1 MSQSDA
7 TVLNERYELQ
17 RRVGR
22 GGMADVFLARDQ
34 LLDRPVALKV
44 LFPEFAQDP
53 AFVERFR
60 REAQAAANLN
70 HPNIVSVY
78 DWGEAA
84 GTYYIVMEYIDGRS
98 LAEVL
103 RSEGRVRPD
112 RAIDATIAIA
122 LALASAHT
130 SGVIH
135 RDIKPANILITR
147 DGQVKVADFGI
158 ARALN
163 SAHEQDLTQA
173 GSVMGTASYFSPE
186 QAQGHAL
193 DARSDLYS
201 LGIVLYEMLTGK
213 PPFTGENP
221 VAIAYKQVHEM
232 PVAPSTIVPTTPPG
246 LEGITLQ
253 LLAKNPA
260 DRYANCA
267 DLITDLRRVRAGKP
281 PLGATAAQGT
291 TSENAVTAT
300 NAAEVAA
307 AAVTAGAATNAV
319 DAAAYQPTR
328 AEPAVRRTQTVP
340 ATEYEEVDEAPR
352 RRIGMWILIL
362 LLLAGIG
369 VMAWL
374 LTSGKLDN
382 KGSAVKVT
390 VPSVLNMKSADAKA
404 TLEQQGFVVK
414 LTFEQRDDVDTD
426 IVFSQKPDGDTQAD
440 KNSTVEIIASS
451 GGEPI
456 ELPNVIGLQ
465 QADAVAKLQGI
476 NMQTEIATVQT
487 EDKPEGTVLSQNP
500 PPGQKVPEQTKV
512 TLQVAGPPDLIEIPD
527 VTGQDQLSAAAT
539 LGRNFQVET
548 KQEQSDSIPVG
559 RVVST
564 DPPAGTKV
572 ARDTTVTMTI
582 SAGTPVTTVPDVTGL
597 SQSAASDRLTNAGLQ
612 MDAQFVNLTPGDP
625 RIGIVITQTPE
636 GGVKADAGLV
646 VTVVLGQQVGGG
658 GGGGGGGGTTTTL
671 PGGATT
677 SILFPPAT

>member
-7 TVLNERYELQ
+7 TVLNQRYELQ

-122 LALASAHT
+122 LARASAHT

-163 SAHEQDLTQA
+163 TAHEQDLTQA

-260 DRYANCA
+260 DRYANCG

-300 NAAEVAA
+300 GVAA
-307 AAVTAGAATNAV
+307 AAVATGAATNAV

-382 KGSAVKVT
+382 KGSAVKVA

-404 TLEQQGFVVK
+404 TLEQQGFVVN

-426 IVFSQKPDGDTQAD
+426 IVFSQNPDGDTQAD
-440 KNSTVEIIASS
+440 KNSTVDIIASS
-451 GGEPI
+451 GGEPV
-456 ELPNVIGLQ
+456 ELPNVIGLI
-465 QADAVAKLQGI
+465 AVAEGPLVHQHADRDRHGADRG
-476 NMQTEIATVQT
+476 QARRHRACPEPAS
-487 EDKPEGTVLSQNP
+487 EPEG
-500 PPGQKVPEQTKV
+500 
-512 TLQVAGPPDLIEIPD
+512 AR
-527 VTGQDQLSAAAT
+527 A
-539 LGRNFQVET
+539 
-548 KQEQSDSIPVG
+548 DS
-559 RVVST
+559 RH
-564 DPPAGTKV
+564 PAG
-572 ARDTTVTMTI
+572 R
-582 SAGTPVTTVPDVTGL
+582 G
-597 SQSAASDRLTNAGLQ
+597 AA
-612 MDAQFVNLTPGDP
+612 
-625 RIGIVITQTPE
+625 
-636 GGVKADAGLV
+636 
-646 VTVVLGQQVGGG
+646 
-658 GGGGGGGGTTTTL
+658 
-671 PGGATT
+671 
-677 SILFPPAT
+677 

>member
-7 TVLNERYELQ
+7 TVLNRRYELQ

-98 LAEVL
+98 LADVL
-103 RSEGRVRPD
+103 RTEGRIRPD
-112 RAIDATIAIA
+112 RAIDATVAVA

-163 SAHEQDLTQA
+163 TAHEQDLTQA

-186 QAQGHAL
+186 QAQGHQL
-193 DARSDLYS
+193 DPRSDLYS
-201 LGIVLYEMLTGK
+201 LGVVLYEMLTGK

-221 VAIAYKQVHEM
+221 VSIAYKQVHER
-232 PVAPSTIVPTTPPG
+232 PVPPSQIVPTTPPG

-253 LLAKNPA
+253 LLAKDPA
-260 DRYANCA
+260 DRYANCG

-281 PLGATAAQGT
+281 PLGATAARGT
-291 TSENAVTAT
+291 TAENEVTAAE
-300 NAAEVAA
+300 AATA
-307 AAVTAGAATNAV
+307 AAVAAGAGQATQNV
-319 DAAAYQPTR
+319 DPTAYQPTR
-328 AEPAVRRTQTVP
+328 VEPAVPRTQNVP
-340 ATEYEEVDEAPR
+340 VTEYEEVDDGPR
-352 RRIGMWILIL
+352 HHIGIWVLVILV
-362 LLLAGIG
+362 LAGLG
-369 VMAWL
+369 LMAWL

-382 KGSAVKVT
+382 KGAAEKVN
-390 VPSVLNMKSADAKA
+390 VPSVLNMKSADATSA
-404 TLEQQGFVVK
+404 LQGQGFKVQAH
-414 LTFEQRDDVDTD
+414 FEQRDDVDAD
-426 IVFSQKPDGDTQAD
+426 IVFAQSPDPNTSAD
-440 KNSTVEIIASS
+440 KGSTVTITASS
-451 GGEPI
+451 GSAPVK
-456 ELPNVIGLQ
+456 LPNVVGLQ
-465 QADAVAKLQGI
+465 QADAVAKLEGI
-476 NMQTEIATVQT
+476 NMQTNIVTVT
-487 EDKPEGTVLSQNP
+487 AEDQAEGTVLAQNP
-500 PPGQKVPEQTKV
+500 PPGEAVPTQTVV
-512 TLQVAGPPDLIEIPD
+512 TLQVAGPPDQIAIPD
-527 VTGQDQLSAAAT
+527 VAGQDQLSAAAT

-548 KQEQSDSIPVG
+548 KQQASDSVAVG
-559 RVVST
+559 RVIAT
-564 DPPAGTKV
+564 DPPAGTQV
-572 ARDTTVTMTI
+572 ARDSTVTMII
-582 SAGTPVTTVPDVTGL
+582 SAGTPVTTVPNLIGL
-597 SQSAASDRLTNAGLQ
+597 TQSAALDQLTNAGLQ
-612 MDAQFVNLTPGDP
+612 MDTQFVNLSPGDP
-625 RIGIVITQTPE
+625 RIGLIVAQNPDP
-636 GGVKADAGLV
+636 GVKADTGLIVNV
-646 VTVVLGQQVGGG
+646 VVGRDITGGVGSSTTFPGGG
-658 GGGGGGGGTTTTL
+658 S
-671 PGGATT
+671 PST
-677 SILFPPAT
+677 SILFGSAP

>member
-7 TVLNERYELQ
+7 TILNQRYELQ

-98 LAEVL
+98 LADVL
-103 RSEGRVRPD
+103 RAEKRIRPD
-112 RAIDATIAIA
+112 RAIDATIAVA
-122 LALASAHT
+122 LALASAHA

-201 LGIVLYEMLTGK
+201 LGVVLYEMITGK
-213 PPFTGENP
+213 PPFTGENA
-221 VAIAYKQVHEM
+221 VAIAYKQVHEQ
-232 PVAPSTIVPTTPPG
+232 PVPPSQSVPTTPAG

-260 DRYANCA
+260 DRYANCG
-267 DLITDLRRVRAGKP
+267 DLITDLRRVRADKP
-281 PLGATAAQGT
+281 PLGATASRGI
-291 TSENAVTAT
+291 TSENAKT
-300 NAAEVAA
+300 AA
-307 AAVTAGAATNAV
+307 AAVGAAAVTQAV
-319 DAAAYQPTR
+319 DPAAYQPTKT
-328 AEPAVRRTQTVP
+328 EPKVTRTQAVP
-340 ATEYEEVDEAPR
+340 QTEYEEVDDGPR
-352 RRIGMWILIL
+352 HHIGVWVLVA
-362 LLLAGIG
+362 LLLAGLG

-374 LTSGKLDN
+374 LASGRLN
-382 KGSAVKVT
+382 NEGSAVQVA
-390 VPSVLNMKSADAKA
+390 VPSVLNMKSAEAKA
-404 TLEQQGFVVK
+404 LLEQQGFVVN
-414 LTFEQRDDVDTD
+414 LTFEQREDVDAD
-426 IVFSQKPDGDTQAD
+426 IVFAQDPEGQTDAD
-440 KNSTVEIIASS
+440 QGSTVSIIASS

-476 NMQTEIATVQT
+476 NMQTEIETIQT
-487 EDKPEGTVLSQNP
+487 EDKPEGTVLAQNP
-500 PPGQKVPEQTKV
+500 PPGDKVPEQTKV

-539 LGRNFQVET
+539 LGRNFQVGET
-548 KQEQSDSIPVG
+548 IQVPSDTIPVG
-559 RVVST
+559 RVIST

-572 ARDTTVTMTI
+572 ARDTTVTMTV
-582 SAGTPVTTVPDVTGL
+582 SAGAPVTTVPDLIGL
-597 SQSAASDRLTNAGLQ
+597 TESAALDHLTNAGLQ
-612 MDAQFVNLTPGDP
+612 MESQFVNLSPDDP
-625 RIGIVITQTPE
+625 RVGLVISQDPE
-636 GGVKADAGLV
+636 AGVKADTGLV
-646 VTVVLGQQVGGG
+646 VTVLIGRAVDNGNGNGNGNGAPTTLLFGPPGGG
-658 GGGGGGGGTTTTL
+658 GGD
-671 PGGATT
+671 
-677 SILFPPAT
+677 

>member
-70 HPNIVSVY
+70 HPNIVGVY
-78 DWGEAA
+78 DWGEAG

-232 PVAPSTIVPTTPPG
+232 PVAPSTIVPTTPAG

-253 LLAKNPA
+253 LLSKNPA
-260 DRYANCA
+260 DRYANCG
-267 DLITDLRRVRAGKP
+267 DLITDLRRVRANKP
-281 PLGATAAQGT
+281 PLGATAARGT
-291 TSENAVTAT
+291 TSENAVTAA
-300 NAAEVAA
+300 NEAAAAA
-307 AAVTAGAATNAV
+307 AAVAATDPGARPF
-319 DAAAYQPTR
+319 DGAAYQPTR
-328 AEPAVRRTQTVP
+328 TEPAVRRTQTVP
-340 ATEYEEVDEAPR
+340 ATEYEEVDEGPK
-352 RRIGMWILIL
+352 RRIGIWILVL
-362 LLLAGIG
+362 LLLVGLG
-369 VMAWL
+369 VMGWL

-382 KGSAVKVT
+382 NGSAVKVS

-404 TLEQQGFVVK
+404 TLEQQGFVVN

-426 IVFSQKPDGDTQAD
+426 IVFSQKPDGNTQAD
-440 KNSTVEIIASS
+440 KNSTVDIIASS
-451 GGEPI
+451 GGQPI

-476 NMQTEIATVQT
+476 NMQTEITTVQT

-527 VTGQDQLSAAAT
+527 VTGQDQLSAAAS

-548 KQEQSDSIPVG
+548 KQEQSDIPVG
-559 RVVST
+559 RVIST

-572 ARDTTVTMTI
+572 ARDSTVTMTI

-597 SQSAASDRLTNAGLQ
+597 SQSAASDVLTNAGLQ
-612 MDAQFVNLTPGDP
+612 MDPQFVELSPGDE
-625 RIGIVITQTPE
+625 RIGTVISQDPE
-636 GGVKADAGLV
+636 AGVKADAGLV
-646 VTVVLGQQVGGG
+646 VTVVIGRQISGGG
-658 GGGGGGGGTTTTL
+658 GGPTSTL

-677 SILFPPAT
+677 SILFGPPPT

>member
-7 TVLNERYELQ
+7 TVLNRRYELQ

-84 GTYYIVMEYIDGRS
+84 GTYFIVMEYIDGRS
-98 LAEVL
+98 LADVL
-103 RSEGRVRPD
+103 RTEGRIRPD

-130 SGVIH
+130 SGVVH

-163 SAHEQDLTQA
+163 TAHEQDLTQA

-186 QAQGHAL
+186 QAQGHQL
-193 DARSDLYS
+193 DPRSDLYS
-201 LGIVLYEMLTGK
+201 LGVVLYEMLTGK

-221 VAIAYKQVHEM
+221 VAIAYKQVHEK
-232 PVAPSTIVPTTPPG
+232 PIPPSQIVPTTPPG

-253 LLAKNPA
+253 LLAKDPA
-260 DRYANCA
+260 DRYANCG

-281 PLGATAAQGT
+281 PLGAVAARGT
-291 TSENAVTAT
+291 TSENAVTA
-300 NAAEVAA
+300 AA
-307 AAVTAGAATNAV
+307 AAAAAPAAAEATQTV
-319 DAAAYQPTR
+319 DPTAYQPTR
-328 AEPAVRRTQTVP
+328 VEPAMPRTQNVP
-340 ATEYEEVDEAPR
+340 VTEYEEVDDGPR
-352 RRIGMWILIL
+352 HHFGIWVLIVL
-362 LLLAGIG
+362 VLAGLG
-369 VMAWL
+369 LMAWL

-382 KGSAVKVT
+382 KGAAEKVS
-390 VPSVLNMKSADAKA
+390 VPSVLNMKSADATSA
-404 TLEQQGFVVK
+404 LEAQGFKVQAH
-414 LTFEQRDDVDTD
+414 FEQRDDVDAD
-426 IVFSQKPDGDTQAD
+426 IVFAQSPDPDTSAD
-440 KNSTVEIIASS
+440 KGSTVTITASS
-451 GGEPI
+451 GSAPVK
-456 ELPNVIGLQ
+456 LPNVVGLQ
-465 QADAVAKLQGI
+465 QADAVAKLEGI
-476 NMQTEIATVQT
+476 NMQTNIVTVT
-487 EDKPEGTVLSQNP
+487 AEDQAEGTVLAQNP
-500 PPGQKVPEQTKV
+500 PPGEAVPTQTVV
-512 TLQVAGPPDLIEIPD
+512 TLQVAGPPDQIAIPD

-548 KQEQSDSIPVG
+548 KQEASDSVAVG
-559 RVVST
+559 RVIAT
-564 DPPAGTKV
+564 DPPAGTQV
-572 ARDTTVTMTI
+572 ARDSTVTMII
-582 SAGTPVTTVPDVTGL
+582 SAGTPVTTVPNLIGL
-597 SQSAASDRLTNAGLQ
+597 TQSAALDQLTNAGLQ
-612 MDAQFVNLTPGDP
+612 MDTQFVNLPPGDP
-625 RIGIVITQTPE
+625 RIGLIVDQNPAP
-636 GGVKADAGLV
+636 GVKADAGLIVNV
-646 VTVVLGQQVGGG
+646 VVGRDIT
-658 GGGGGGGGTTTTL
+658 GGTGSSSTTF
-671 PGGATT
+671 PGGSPST
-677 SILFPPAT
+677 SILFGSAP